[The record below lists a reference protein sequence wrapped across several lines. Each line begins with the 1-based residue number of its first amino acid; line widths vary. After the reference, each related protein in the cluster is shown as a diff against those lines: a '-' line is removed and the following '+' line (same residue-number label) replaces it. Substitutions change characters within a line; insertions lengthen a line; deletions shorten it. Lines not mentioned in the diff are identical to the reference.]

1 MDFEEP
7 DLPATIASRV
17 HSRPST
23 QHVLDSK
30 SPVDDG
36 VAAEAGLVQGVL
48 DVLGESFKGLDEH
61 EARKSLVF
69 VGVRIAFSIEE
80 PQPAVTVEENDR
92 GEKVVSGMLLIRVVR
107 PAITQFGGRCKDKSI
122 DKFALLSSSQALTF
136 STAIVI
142 DKEERKAQG
151 RESIMDRLLLMT
163 TITIYLSTRGK
174 AVDIFDKGIP
184 RKIGPNFRTVVLSG
198 LATLV
203 NTISYGLHMPRSFSD
218 TVTWGYSYI
227 TAIDGRFGME
237 YALKEANEELEVARE
252 GAPVI
257 VHGGQACYPYSN
269 MIQSGPKARRYSRLT
284 PGSYLVSR
292 NGLYMLVLGF
302 DCNLELME
310 GNIVVWRPLIS
321 IGANRNCYLRV
332 RLDGRVVF
340 ENESVCLWTIDS
352 GVSGESVSS
361 VLVLQNDR
369 NLVLYRS
376 DEQVAVW
383 ASNTVDLEKIPTA
396 SFGADLAALCTKPIR
411 EKMDVIDLKLWM
423 PTFTAQWL

>member
-107 PAITQFGGRCKDKSI
+107 PAITQLGSPVSIRVDSPCNEEMVAISAEKLVMALPSILTREMDWYGFLSERFGGRCKDKSI

-142 DKEERKAQG
+142 DKEER
-151 RESIMDRLLLMT
+151 
-163 TITIYLSTRGK
+163 YLYWGK
-174 AVDIFDKGIP
+174 NLGK
-184 RKIGPNFRTVVLSG
+184 TS
-198 LATLV
+198 
-203 NTISYGLHMPRSFSD
+203 LH
-218 TVTWGYSYI
+218 V
-227 TAIDGRFGME
+227 
-237 YALKEANEELEVARE
+237 
-252 GAPVI
+252 
-257 VHGGQACYPYSN
+257 
-269 MIQSGPKARRYSRLT
+269 
-284 PGSYLVSR
+284 
-292 NGLYMLVLGF
+292 
-302 DCNLELME
+302 
-310 GNIVVWRPLIS
+310 
-321 IGANRNCYLRV
+321 
-332 RLDGRVVF
+332 
-340 ENESVCLWTIDS
+340 
-352 GVSGESVSS
+352 
-361 VLVLQNDR
+361 
-369 NLVLYRS
+369 
-376 DEQVAVW
+376 
-383 ASNTVDLEKIPTA
+383 
-396 SFGADLAALCTKPIR
+396 
-411 EKMDVIDLKLWM
+411 
-423 PTFTAQWL
+423 